1 MSTIPT
7 GYTTEMG
14 KKMRSMPEIHAR
26 YEKCRQ
32 RYKEMRGTGA
42 DFREQRAMI
51 FGELKTLGW
60 VLGKSDQQI
69 NREAN
74 F

>member
-1 MSTIPT
+1 MSTIST

-51 FGELKTLGW
+51 L
-60 VLGKSDQQI
+60 VS
-69 NREAN
+69 
-74 F
+74 